1 MKKENT
7 GIVYGVHAVRHVLE
21 HSPETVL
28 EFWVVS
34 SPETDAVRQLIGM
47 ARNCSLAVQEVPR
60 KTLDKLAGS
69 AARHQGVVIR
79 QRKSP
84 VSRQAD
90 LHSLLQ
96 DMDGKNPLFLILDG
110 IQDPHNLGACL
121 RTADASGVD
130 AVIIPRDHTAGITA
144 TVSKVACGAA
154 ETVTIISVVNLA
166 RTIRQLQEAGIWIV
180 GMDGEAGENLY
191 HVDLTVPLAFVM
203 GAEGT
208 GLRHNTR
215 KCCDRLV
222 KIPMHG
228 SIESL
233 NLSVATGICLY
244 EAVRQRGIRAG

>member
-28 EFWVVS
+28 DFWVVS
-34 SPETDAVRQLIGM
+34 SAETDAVRQLTAM
-47 ARNCSLAVQEVPR
+47 ARTCALAVQEVPR
-60 KTLDKLAGS
+60 KTLDKLAG
-69 AARHQGVVIR
+69 AGARHQGIAIR
-79 QRKSP
+79 QRRSAI
-84 VSRQAD
+84 SRQTD
-90 LHSLLQ
+90 LQELLENK
-96 DMDGKNPLFLILDG
+96 DVKNALFLILDG

-130 AVIIPRDHTAGITA
+130 AVIIPRDHSVGITA

-154 ETVTIISVVNLA
+154 ETVTIITVVNLA
-166 RTIRQLQEAGIWIV
+166 RAMRQLQEAGIWLV
-180 GMDGEAGENLY
+180 GTDGEAGESLY
-191 HVDLTVPLAFVM
+191 QVDLTVPIAFVM

-215 KCCDRLV
+215 KYCDRLV
-222 KIPMHG
+222 KIPMYG

-244 EAVRQRGIRAG
+244 EAMRQRNT